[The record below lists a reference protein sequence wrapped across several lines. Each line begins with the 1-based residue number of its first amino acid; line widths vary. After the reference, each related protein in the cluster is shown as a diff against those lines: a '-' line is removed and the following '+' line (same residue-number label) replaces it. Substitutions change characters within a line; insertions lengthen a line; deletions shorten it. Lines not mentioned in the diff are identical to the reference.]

1 MCRIQHRITQGLDL
15 LSFFAMRN
23 WHFKSDNFQN
33 IHKKILTKEEHEMFL
48 LDTVVDDDMVVE
60 YLKNAMLG
68 GRQYILKEPLSSL
81 PKARIQLKL

>member
-1 MCRIQHRITQGLDL
+1 MCHIQNRITQGLDL

-33 IHKKILTKEEHEMFL
+33 IHKNVLTAEEHKIFF
-48 LDTVVDDDMVVE
+48 LDTIAVDDDLE

-81 PKARIQLKL
+81 PKARIQIKL

>member
-1 MCRIQHRITQGLDL
+1 MCRIQNRITQGLDL

-33 IHKKILTKEEHEMFL
+33 IHKNLLTEEEHKMFF
-48 LDTVVDDDMVVE
+48 LDTIAVDDDME

-81 PKARIQLKL
+81 PKARIQIKL